1 MSDGDP
7 FPYRVKFT
15 DIRVNPPADEVSRAR
30 ARKTRVC
37 DHKGCDLEGSY
48 PAPKR
53 GAKGKGRHHFCAK
66 HIAEYNRSF
75 NFFEG
80 LSQAEAAAFTRA
92 ERFGHKRTWRFG
104 TGPMA
109 GKKSAD
115 QFDPRRWSGRRF
127 FDMDDVA
134 EATGN
139 ATSGRRSGL
148 QVRALRELDLEVD
161 ASPNEIRV
169 RYAEYIR
176 RFHPDSNK
184 GDRSSE
190 DKLQRVLRAGKL
202 LKAAGL
208 MKG

>member
-1 MSDGDP
+1 
-7 FPYRVKFT
+7 
-15 DIRVNPPADEVSRAR
+15 
-30 ARKTRVC
+30 
-37 DHKGCDLEGSY
+37 
-48 PAPKR
+48 
-53 GAKGKGRHHFCAK
+53 
-66 HIAEYNRSF
+66 
-75 NFFEG
+75 
-80 LSQAEAAAFTRA
+80 
-92 ERFGHKRTWRFG
+92 
-104 TGPMA
+104 MA

-115 QFDPRRWSGRRF
+115 QFDPRRWAGRRF

-139 ATSGRRSGL
+139 ATTGRRSGL
-148 QVRALRELDLEVD
+148 QARALRELDLEID

-169 RYAEYIR
+169 RYAEYVR

>member
-7 FPYRVKFT
+7 YPYRVKFT
-15 DIRVNPPADEVSRAR
+15 DIRVNPPAEEVSKAR
-30 ARKTRVC
+30 ARKTKVC
-37 DHKGCDLEGSY
+37 DHKGCDLEGTH

-53 GAKGKGRHHFCAK
+53 GGKGRHHFCVRHA
-66 HIAEYNRSF
+66 AEYNRSF

-80 LSQAEAAAFTRA
+80 MSQAEAAAFARA

-104 TGPMA
+104 SGPMG
-109 GKKSAD
+109 GKKAAD
-115 QFDPRRWSGRRF
+115 QFDPRRWAGRRF
-127 FDMDDVA
+127 FDVDDIA

-139 ATSGRRSGL
+139 AASSRRSSL
-148 QVRALRELDLEVD
+148 QVRALRELDLEVE
-161 ASPNEIRV
+161 ATSTEIRA
-169 RYAEYIR
+169 RYAEYVR
-176 RFHPDSNK
+176 RFHPDSNQ

-202 LKAAGL
+202 LKASGL

>member
-1 MSDGDP
+1 M
-7 FPYRVKFT
+7 
-15 DIRVNPPADEVSRAR
+15 NPPPDEVSRAR

-37 DHKGCDLEGSY
+37 DHKGCDLEGSH

-53 GAKGKGRHHFCAK
+53 GGKGRHHFCAK

-80 LSQAEAAAFTRA
+80 MSQAEAAAFARA

-115 QFDPRRWSGRRF
+115 QFDPRRWAGRRF

-139 ATSGRRSGL
+139 ATSGRRSSL
-148 QVRALRELDLEVD
+148 QVRALRELDLEAD

-169 RYAEYIR
+169 RYAEYVR
-176 RFHPDSNK
+176 RFHPDSNQ

-190 DKLQRVLRAGKL
+190 DKLQRVLRAGKF